1 VLNYSIYILKIENLK
16 LLLFLDAMDVLK
28 TYLETSV
35 ENDEN
40 KKRVLEL
47 QKRQESA
54 KVSDLRRDI
63 DLIKVRSGSSFFLI
77 KIYRNQ
83 SKNSKYICYLA

>member
-1 VLNYSIYILKIENLK
+1 MEFVVEKINSQEKDVKGKYNCLNLIDRTKSKYFNAT
-16 LLLFLDAMDVLK
+16 DAMDVLK

-35 ENDEN
+35 ENEEN
-40 KKRVLEL
+40 KKRVMDL

-63 DLIKVRSGSSFFLI
+63 DYIKVR
-77 KIYRNQ
+77 
-83 SKNSKYICYLA
+83 

>member
-1 VLNYSIYILKIENLK
+1 
-16 LLLFLDAMDVLK
+16 MDVLK

-35 ENDEN
+35 ENEEN
-40 KKRVLEL
+40 KKRVMEL

-63 DLIKVRSGSSFFLI
+63 DYIKVRTIILINLRVISSSFLSHINFRLCM
-77 KIYRNQ
+77 KL
-83 SKNSKYICYLA
+83 SCFGCNS